1 MTYSV
6 NLIGT
11 QADCDLLLSLA
22 AKEKSNLEFQKLS
35 QQRQRQNYADTALE
49 VAAEL
54 QTVDAEL
61 TALGSIITALPD
73 GEVKDDSITRQ
84 KRLELRKRLLE
95 DKKDNYGTVAVLE
108 KELGIDRLEREL
120 ASMQDFVAAVQ
131 ARKAAL

>member
-6 NLIGT
+6 NLIST

-22 AKEKSNLEFQKLS
+22 AKEKSDLEFQKLS
-35 QQRQRQNYADTALE
+35 QERQRKSYAETAGE

-61 TALGSIITALPD
+61 TAITTVVAALPD
-73 GEVKDDSITRQ
+73 GEVKDDNITRQ
-84 KRLELRKRLLE
+84 KRLELRKRLLD
-95 DKKDNYGTVAVLE
+95 DKKDNYGVVAVLE
-108 KELGIDRLEREL
+108 KELGIDRLDKEL
-120 ASMQDFVAAVQ
+120 VAAQDFIVAIQ

>member
-6 NLIGT
+6 NLIST

-22 AKEKSNLEFQKLS
+22 AKEKSDLEFQKLS
-35 QQRQRQNYADTALE
+35 QERQRKSYAETAGE

-61 TALGSIITALPD
+61 TAITTVVAALPD

-84 KRLELRKRLLE
+84 KRLELRKRLLD
-95 DKKDNYGTVAVLE
+95 DKKDNYGVMAVLE
-108 KELGIDRLEREL
+108 KELGIDRLDKEL
-120 ASMQDFVAAVQ
+120 AATQDFIVAIQ

>member
-6 NLIGT
+6 NLIST

-22 AKEKSNLEFQKLS
+22 AKEKSDIEFQKLS
-35 QQRQRQNYADTALE
+35 QQRQRENYAETAGE

-61 TALGSIITALPD
+61 TAINSVVTALPD
-73 GEVKDDSITRQ
+73 GEVKDDNITRQ

-95 DKKDNYGTVAVLE
+95 DKKDNYGVVAVLE
-108 KELGIDRLEREL
+108 KELGIDRLDKEL
-120 ASMQDFVAAVQ
+120 VAMQDFIVALQ